1 MKRILVCRFSAMGD
15 VVMLLPVLK
24 GVLESNKDVEIYL
37 LTQPFLFP
45 VFKGID
51 RLHMVTSDLKGKHK
65 GITGL
70 YRLFKKVK
78 KEINPDEVFDL
89 HQVLRTF
96 ILNSYFRMGGATVH
110 TFRKGRDEKKNAVK
124 TKSHQV
130 LPSTIDRYAAAFSEA
145 GYRFILPQP
154 PLFPVTAREDA
165 LQLLKLDSRE
175 VKKLIGIAPFAKHK
189 QKVWGVDKTRELLV
203 VLQQIPNSK
212 VVLFGGGKAEMEILD
227 SLAADFDNCVVAGH
241 YIKFAEEIQL
251 LPHLSVMLSM
261 DSANM
266 HLAAMAGV
274 PVVSIWG
281 GTHPSLGFAPYHQP
295 EDNLIQYSGHELDC
309 RPCSVFGNKKC
320 IYGDVRCMQYV
331 TVKQVTDRIGFI
343 LNHPLH

>member
-1 MKRILVCRFSAMGD
+1 MKRILVYRFSAMGD

-24 GVLESNKDVEIYL
+24 GVLDSNKNVEIYL

-51 RLHMVTSDLKGKHK
+51 RLHMVASDLKGKHK

-70 YRLFKKVK
+70 YRLYKRVK

-96 ILNSYFRMGGATVH
+96 ILNSYFRIGGAAVH
-110 TFRKGRDEKKNAVK
+110 TFRKGRDEKKHAVK

-145 GYRFILPQP
+145 GYRFILPKP
-154 PLFPVTAREDA
+154 PLFTVTTREDA
-165 LQLLKLDSRE
+165 LQLLKLDGRE

-189 QKVWGVDKTRELLV
+189 QKVWGIDKTRKLLK

-212 VVLFGGGKAEMEILD
+212 VILFGGGQAEMEILD
-227 SLAADFDNCVVAGH
+227 SLAADFENCLVAGH
-241 YIKFAEEIQL
+241 FIKFAEEIQL
-251 LPHLSVMLSM
+251 LPHLSLMLSM

-274 PVVSIWG
+274 PVVSVWG

-295 EDNLIQYSGHELDC
+295 EDNLIQYNGHDLDC

-331 TVKQVTDRIGFI
+331 SVKQVTDRIGFI
-343 LNHPLH
+343 LNQSIH